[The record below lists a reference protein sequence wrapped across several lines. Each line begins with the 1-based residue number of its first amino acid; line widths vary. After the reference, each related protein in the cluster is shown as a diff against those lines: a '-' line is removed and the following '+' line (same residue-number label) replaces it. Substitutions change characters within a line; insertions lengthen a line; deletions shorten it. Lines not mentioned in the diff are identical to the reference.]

1 MSKSAKSPLQID
13 FVTLFPDMV
22 ESVLDTSI
30 LSRARNNKLL
40 KTRCINPRDFS
51 DDKHRKVDARP
62 YGGGPGMILM
72 AEPIH
77 QAIKKAVS
85 PKSHVIFLSPQGRRL
100 NQEIAKDLSLKPHLV
115 LVCGHYEGVDERL
128 RSDFD
133 DEISI
138 GDYVLTGGELPA
150 LVLADAVTR
159 LIPGVLK
166 KADAVEQESFSSPL
180 LDFPQ
185 YTRPKNWRGKKIPE
199 VLISGNH
206 ELIRQ
211 WRNQAAE
218 TSTRLKRPDLM
229 TQRQGE
235 NNDRRP

>member
-1 MSKSAKSPLQID
+1 MSKSTRYSLRID
-13 FVTLFPDMV
+13 FVTLFPEMV
-22 ESVLDTSI
+22 QSVLDTSI
-30 LSRARNNKLL
+30 ISRARNNKFLE
-40 KTRCINPRDFS
+40 TRCINPRDFS
-51 DDKHRKVDARP
+51 DDKHRKIDARP

-72 AEPIH
+72 AEPVH
-77 QAIKKAVS
+77 QAIRKAAT

-133 DEISI
+133 EEISI

-166 KADAVEQESFSSPL
+166 KADAVEKESFSGPL

-185 YTRPKNWRGKKIPE
+185 YTRPQNWRGKKIPE

-211 WRNQAAE
+211 WRSQAAE
-218 TSTRLKRPDLM
+218 TITRLKRPDLM
-229 TQRQGE
+229 TQKTGRKK
-235 NNDRRP
+235 

>member
-1 MSKSAKSPLQID
+1 MSKSAKSPLRID

-22 ESVLDTSI
+22 ETVLNTSI
-30 LSRARNNKLL
+30 LSRARSNKFLE
-40 KTRCINPRDFS
+40 TRCINPRDFS
-51 DDKHRKVDARP
+51 DDKRRKVDERP
-62 YGGGPGMILM
+62 YGGGPGMVLM
-72 AEPIH
+72 AEPLH
-77 QAIKKAVS
+77 QAIRKAS
-85 PKSHVIFLSPQGRRL
+85 SSKSHVIFLSPQGRRL
-100 NQEIAKDLSLKPHLV
+100 NQEIAQELSRKPHLV

-133 DEISI
+133 EEISI

-166 KADAVEQESFSSPL
+166 KAEAVEQESFSSSF

-185 YTRPKNWRGKKIPE
+185 YTRPQNWRGKKIPE

-206 ELIRQ
+206 QLIRQ
-211 WRNQAAE
+211 WRAHAAE
-218 TSTRLKRPDLM
+218 TITRLKRPDLM
-229 TQRQGE
+229 TQQTGRKK
-235 NNDRRP
+235 

>member
-1 MSKSAKSPLQID
+1 MSKSAKSPLRID

-22 ESVLDTSI
+22 ETVLNTSI
-30 LSRARNNKLL
+30 LSRARSNKFLE
-40 KTRCINPRDFS
+40 TRCINPRDFS
-51 DDKHRKVDARP
+51 DDKRRKVDERP
-62 YGGGPGMILM
+62 YGGGPGMVLM
-72 AEPIH
+72 AEPLH
-77 QAIKKAVS
+77 QAIRKAS
-85 PKSHVIFLSPQGRRL
+85 SSKSHVIFLSPQGRRL
-100 NQEIAKDLSLKPHLV
+100 NQEIAQELSRKPHLV

-133 DEISI
+133 EEISI

-166 KADAVEQESFSSPL
+166 KAEAVEQESFSSSF

-185 YTRPKNWRGKKIPE
+185 YTRPQNWRGKKIPE

-206 ELIRQ
+206 QLIRQ
-211 WRNQAAE
+211 WRSQAAE
-218 TSTRLKRPDLM
+218 TITRLKRPDLM
-229 TQRQGE
+229 THQTGRKK
-235 NNDRRP
+235 

>member
-1 MSKSAKSPLQID
+1 MSKSAKSPLRID

-22 ESVLDTSI
+22 ETVLNTSI
-30 LSRARNNKLL
+30 LSRARKNKFLE
-40 KTRCINPRDFS
+40 TRCINPRDFS
-51 DDKHRKVDARP
+51 DDKHRKVDERP
-62 YGGGPGMILM
+62 YGGGPGMVLM
-72 AEPIH
+72 AEPLH
-77 QAIKKAVS
+77 QAIRKAS
-85 PKSHVIFLSPQGRRL
+85 SSKSHVIFLSPQGRRL
-100 NQEIAKDLSLKPHLV
+100 NQEIAQELSRKPHLV

-133 DEISI
+133 EEISI

-166 KADAVEQESFSSPL
+166 KAEAIEQESFSSPF

-185 YTRPKNWRGKKIPE
+185 YTRPQNWRGKKIPE

-206 ELIRQ
+206 QLIRQ
-211 WRNQAAE
+211 WRAHAAE
-218 TSTRLKRPDLM
+218 TITRLKRPDLM
-229 TQRQGE
+229 TQQTGRKK
-235 NNDRRP
+235 